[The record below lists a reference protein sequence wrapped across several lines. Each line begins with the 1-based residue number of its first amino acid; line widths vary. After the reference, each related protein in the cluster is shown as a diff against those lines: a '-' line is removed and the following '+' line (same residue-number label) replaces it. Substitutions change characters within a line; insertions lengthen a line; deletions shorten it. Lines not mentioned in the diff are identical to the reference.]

1 METPQAREPIR
12 FQPMIQIRFP
22 PEVKDA
28 LEQVRETLELASLQD
43 LLRHLLGMTPGQTSY
58 TDEEVATIRDRV
70 MECLAGAEQRKA

>member
-1 METPQAREPIR
+1 
-12 FQPMIQIRFP
+12 MIQLRFP

-28 LEQVRETLELASLQD
+28 LEQVRETLELASIQD
-43 LLRHLLGMTPGQTSY
+43 VLRHLIGMSPGQTSY

>member
-1 METPQAREPIR
+1 METHPARDPIR
-12 FQPMIQIRFP
+12 LQPMIQIRFP
-22 PEVKDA
+22 PEVKHA

-58 TDEEVATIRDRV
+58 TEEEVTTIRDRV